1 MTATSN
7 RCEGS
12 TLGPDFERV
21 AAVLIRVVLRQVVND
36 DTETKGEPDADVG
49 VLSCIN

>member
-1 MTATSN
+1 MTETSD

-12 TLGPDFERV
+12 TSGPDFERV
-21 AAVLIRVVLRQVVND
+21 ATVLIRVVLRQVVND
-36 DTETKGEPDADVG
+36 DTETRGEPDADVG